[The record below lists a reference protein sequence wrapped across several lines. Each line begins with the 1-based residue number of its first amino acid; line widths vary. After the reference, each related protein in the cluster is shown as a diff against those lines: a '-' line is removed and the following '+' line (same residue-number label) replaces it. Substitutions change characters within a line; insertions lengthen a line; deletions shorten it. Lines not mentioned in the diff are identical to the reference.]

1 MAEPLTLFHLSDI
14 HFGLEDRAALAAVSA
29 EIAQRR
35 PAAVLITGDL
45 TMRAR
50 RREFAAASEW
60 IAALEVPVTVEV
72 GNHDLPYFNPW
83 ERFTDPYRRFRK
95 VEALLEKQ
103 LTLPGIAVIPLLTT
117 VKAQWRWPWSEG
129 CVTKHALDHTLA
141 AIDRVPAGTRVLVTA
156 HHPLSERSPRGE
168 LLTIGGDR
176 ALAALAQRG
185 VTAVLSGHVHD
196 PFDLIANTP
205 KGPLRM
211 IGAGTLS
218 KRIRSTPAS
227 FNELTITPDA
237 ITVQVRN
244 FAAVPSADMQLDAIP
259 KDALPPRDPAD
270 PVAPVDAVPAID
282 PPVH

>member
-60 IAALEVPVTVEV
+60 IAALDVPVTVEV

-103 LTLPGIAVIPLLTT
+103 LMLPGIAVIPLLTT

-129 CVTKHALDHTLA
+129 CVRKSALARTLA
-141 AIDRVPAGTRVLVTA
+141 AIDRVPAGTRVLVTV

-176 ALAALAQRG
+176 AMAALAQRG
-185 VTAVLSGHVHD
+185 IAAVLSGHVHD
-196 PFDLIANTP
+196 PFDLIAETP
-205 KGPLRM
+205 HGPLRM

-218 KRIRSTPAS
+218 HRIRSTPAS
-227 FNELTITPDA
+227 FNELTITDNG
-237 ITVQVRN
+237 ITVKVRN
-244 FAAVPSADMQLDAIP
+244 SESVPTADMQLGAIP

-270 PVAPVDAVPAID
+270 PVAPVDAVPAVD

>member
-60 IAALEVPVTVEV
+60 IGALDVPVTVEV

-103 LTLPGIAVIPLLTT
+103 LMLPGIAVIPLLTT

-129 CVTKHALDHTLA
+129 CVSRSALEHTLA
-141 AIDRVPAGTRVLVTA
+141 AIERVPAGTRVLVTA
-156 HHPLSERSPRGE
+156 HHPLSERSARGE

-176 ALAALAQRG
+176 AMAALAQRG
-185 VTAVLSGHVHD
+185 VAAVLSGHVHD
-196 PFDLIANTP
+196 PFDLIAETP
-205 KGPLRM
+205 HGPLRM

-218 KRIRSTPAS
+218 HRIRSTPAS
-227 FNELTITPDA
+227 FNELTITDTG
-237 ITVQVRN
+237 ITVKVRN
-244 FAAVPSADMQLDAIP
+244 SESVPTADMQLGAIP
-259 KDALPPRDPAD
+259 KDVLPPRDPAD
-270 PVAPVDAVPAID
+270 PVAPVDAVPAVD

>member
-60 IAALEVPVTVEV
+60 IAALAVPVTVEV

-103 LTLPGIAVIPLLTT
+103 LMLPGIAVIPLLTT

-129 CVTKHALDHTLA
+129 CVSKSALARTLA
-141 AIDRVPAGTRVLVTA
+141 AIDQVPAGSRVLVTA

-176 ALAALAQRG
+176 AMAALAQRG
-185 VTAVLSGHVHD
+185 VAAVLSGHVHD
-196 PFDLIANTP
+196 PFDLTADTP
-205 KGPLRM
+205 NGPLRM

-218 KRIRSTPAS
+218 HRIRSTPAS
-227 FNELTITPDA
+227 FNELTIVDGA
-237 ITVQVRN
+237 ITVNVRN
-244 FAAVPSADMQLDAIP
+244 SAAVSTADMQLGAIP
-259 KDALPPRDPAD
+259 KDALPPRNPAD
-270 PVAPVDAVPAID
+270 PVAPVDAVPAVD

>member
-176 ALAALAQRG
+176 ALTALAQRG

>member
-14 HFGLEDRAALAAVSA
+14 HFGLEDRGALAAVSA

-60 IAALEVPVTVEV
+60 IATLAVPVTVEV

-83 ERFTDPYRRFRK
+83 ERFTDPYRRFHK
-95 VEALLEKQ
+95 LESLLEKQ
-103 LTLPGIAVIPLLTT
+103 LMLPGIAVIPLLTT

-129 CVTKHALDHTLA
+129 CVSRSALARTLA
-141 AIDRVPAGTRVLVTA
+141 AIDQVPAGTRVLVTA
-156 HHPLSERSPRGE
+156 HHPLRERSPRGE

-176 ALAALAQRG
+176 AMAALAQRG
-185 VTAVLSGHVHD
+185 VAAVLSGHVHD
-196 PFDLIANTP
+196 PFDLIADTP
-205 KGPLRM
+205 NGPLRM

-218 KRIRSTPAS
+218 RRIRSTPAS
-227 FNELTITPDA
+227 FNELTIVDGA
-237 ITVQVRN
+237 ITVNVRN
-244 FAAVPSADMQLDAIP
+244 SAAVSTADMQLGAIP

-270 PVAPVDAVPAID
+270 PVAPIDAVPAVD

>member
-29 EIAQRR
+29 EITRRR

-60 IAALEVPVTVEV
+60 IAALDVPVTVEV

-103 LTLPGIAVIPLLTT
+103 LMLPGIAVIPLLTT

-129 CVTKHALDHTLA
+129 CVSRSALEHTLA
-141 AIDRVPAGTRVLVTA
+141 AIERVPAGTRVLVTA
-156 HHPLSERSPRGE
+156 HHPLSERSARGE

-176 ALAALAQRG
+176 AMAALAQRG
-185 VTAVLSGHVHD
+185 VSAVLSGHVHD
-196 PFDLIANTP
+196 PFDLIADTAN
-205 KGPLRM
+205 GPLRM

-218 KRIRSTPAS
+218 HRIRSTPAS

-237 ITVQVRN
+237 ILVKVRN
-244 FAAVPSADMQLDAIP
+244 SEAVSTADMQLRAVP

-270 PVAPVDAVPAID
+270 PVAPVDAVPAVD